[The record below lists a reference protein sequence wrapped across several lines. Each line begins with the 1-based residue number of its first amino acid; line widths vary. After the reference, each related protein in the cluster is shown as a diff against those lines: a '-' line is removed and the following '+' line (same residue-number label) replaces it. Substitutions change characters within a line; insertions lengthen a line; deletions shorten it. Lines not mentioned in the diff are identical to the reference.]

1 MKKSISTAMSR
12 ENIARVM
19 EILTTTPQTLAT
31 LSQDFT
37 PQTQS
42 QPLRTGDRSFIEL
55 VAHILNCD
63 DRTTECIYE
72 ALLLKEPL
80 FANIHVEREWGK
92 LLRYEQFEA
101 AELLAYFR
109 VRRTAL
115 VRVLNELT
123 PAQWGR
129 VIREEGKERKESVY
143 WRARGQALHE
153 AEHLSQIATRFG
165 TVKPSSA

>member
-1 MKKSISTAMSR
+1 MKKSISTEMTA
-12 ENIARVM
+12 ENITKVM
-19 EILTTTPQTLAT
+19 ETLTSTPQKLVT
-31 LSQDFT
+31 LSHDFT

-42 QPLRTGDRSFIEL
+42 QPLKAGERSFIEL

-63 DRTTECIYE
+63 DRTTETIYE

-80 FANIHVEREWGK
+80 VANIHVERDWGK

-101 AELLAYFR
+101 AELLAYFK
-109 VRRTAL
+109 VRRVAL

-123 PAQWGR
+123 NAQWGR
-129 VIREEGKERKESVY
+129 VIREEGKQRKESVY

-153 AEHLSQIATRFG
+153 AEHIDQIATRFG
-165 TVKPSSA
+165 TVKP

>member
-1 MKKSISTAMSR
+1 MKKSISTEMSP

-19 EILTTTPQTLAT
+19 EILTTTPQKLAA

-42 QPLRTGDRSFIEL
+42 QPLKPGERSFIEL

-63 DRTTECIYE
+63 DRTTEVIYE

-80 FANIHVEREWGK
+80 VANIHVERDWGK
-92 LLRYEQFEA
+92 LLRYEQFDA

-109 VRRTAL
+109 VRRITL

-123 PAQWGR
+123 NAQWQR
-129 VIREEGKERKESVY
+129 VIREEGKARKESVY

-153 AEHLSQIATRFG
+153 AEHLTQIETRFG
-165 TVKPSSA
+165 TVNALN

>member
-1 MKKSISTAMSR
+1 MTA

-19 EILTTTPQTLAT
+19 EILTSTPQKLTT
-31 LSQDFT
+31 LSQGFT

-63 DRTTECIYE
+63 DRTTEVIYE

-80 FANIHVEREWGK
+80 VANIHVERDWGK
-92 LLRYEQFEA
+92 LLRYEQFEVPD
-101 AELLAYFR
+101 LLIYFK

-123 PAQWGR
+123 DAQWAR
-129 VIREEGKERKESVY
+129 VIREEGKQRKESVY

-153 AEHLSQIATRFG
+153 AEHLDQIATRFG
-165 TVKPSSA
+165 TIKP

>member
-1 MKKSISTAMSR
+1 MKKSISTEMTA

-19 EILTTTPQTLAT
+19 EILTSTPQKLTT
-31 LSQDFT
+31 LSQGFT

-63 DRTTECIYE
+63 DRTTEVIYE

-80 FANIHVEREWGK
+80 VANIHVERDWGK
-92 LLRYEQFEA
+92 LLRYEQFEVPD
-101 AELLAYFR
+101 LLIYFK

-123 PAQWGR
+123 DAQWAR
-129 VIREEGKERKESVY
+129 VIREEGKQRKESVY

-153 AEHLSQIATRFG
+153 AEHLDQIATRFG
-165 TVKPSSA
+165 TIKP